1 MIRSGEHDV
10 ESKPHEKINR
20 KTLLIFLFIFPLAT
34 GHQTLADVTYNHCAN
49 MPLCN
54 DCSEGYRVYVRSIKL
69 INFKKFSDIY
79 IEFNND
85 VNIFVG
91 DNNAGKSTI
100 LEGLEI
106 ALNYNYR
113 GRPFNAEFSPD
124 LFNKDAVNLF
134 LSSDKTSKHL
144 PELIIEAYID
154 GVPEYRGANNSL
166 KVDAQGI
173 IVQACFDTSL
183 ETIYKDYLL
192 TKPNITSIPIEFY
205 KIEWLDFGWNHIKI
219 ISKKFKALY
228 IDPTRIHPTIGKNQY
243 ISGILNT
250 ALEKEELVK
259 LTLNYREN
267 QQVFNESGEVK
278 AVNANLDT
286 AHLITDKKL
295 TIAASTLPAGS
306 IQSGLQLEV
315 DDVPF
320 HSIGKG
326 EQSNVQIKLA
336 IQNKS
341 KNIDLVM
348 MEEPE
353 NHLSHTNL
361 NKLIHYIESQRGDK
375 QLFLTTHSSYV
386 LNKLSIDKICLVQ
399 SNYRRLH
406 KLDQKVVKMLKRLPG
421 YDTLRVA
428 LSSKVVLVE
437 GPSDEL
443 VLKKIY
449 QRKHARLPEQDGI
462 DIIVVRGVGFR
473 TFIEVGKEIGTEIHV
488 LRDND
493 GDYHNNVEQARLD
506 YMMFPNIKLFSPV
519 SNAEFSLEPAMIH
532 ANAID
537 IKTLNAFAKE
547 ILSKEAYKRYGVETT
562 LENRREYLICWFKSI
577 KGNGKGSRKVDS
589 AIKLFDGT
597 LDFKYPAFLDEV
609 LDFA

>member
-1 MIRSGEHDV
+1 VHV
-10 ESKPHEKINR
+10 K
-20 KTLLIFLFIFPLAT
+20 
-34 GHQTLADVTYNHCAN
+34 
-49 MPLCN
+49 
-54 DCSEGYRVYVRSIKL
+54 SIKL
-69 INFKKFSDIY
+69 INFKKFRDALL
-79 IEFNND
+79 EFNDD

-100 LEGLEI
+100 LEALEI
-106 ALNYNYR
+106 VLNYSHR
-113 GRPFNAEFSPD
+113 GRPFSGEFSPD
-124 LFNKDAVNLF
+124 LFNQDAVNLF
-134 LSSDKTSKHL
+134 LASDKSSKHL
-144 PELIIEAYID
+144 PSLIIEAYID
-154 GVPEYRGANNSL
+154 GVPEYRGTNNSL
-166 KVDAQGI
+166 KADTQGVV
-173 IVQACFDTSL
+173 VQAGFDASL
-183 ETIYKDYLL
+183 EAVYENYLL

-205 KIEWLDFGWNHIKI
+205 KLDWLDFGWNPIKPI
-219 ISKKFKALY
+219 AKKFKALY
-228 IDPTRIHPTIGKNQY
+228 IDPTRIHPTMGKNQY
-243 ISGILNT
+243 ISSILNT
-250 ALEKEELVK
+250 ALTKEELVK
-259 LTLNYREN
+259 LTFNYREN
-267 QQVFNESGEVK
+267 LQVFNNSGEVQT
-278 AVNANLDT
+278 VNSYLDPG
-286 AHLITDKKL
+286 HLITDSKL

-306 IQSGLQLEV
+306 IHTGLQLEV

-320 HSIGKG
+320 HFIGKG

-341 KNIDLVM
+341 HDIDLVM

-361 NKLIHYIESQRGDK
+361 NKLVHYIETQRGDK

-399 SNYRRLH
+399 SGYKRLRT
-406 KLDQKVVKMLKRLPG
+406 LDPKVVKTLKRLPG

-428 LSSKVVLVE
+428 LSEKVILVE

-449 QRKHARLPEQDGI
+449 QRKHNRLPEQDGI
-462 DIIVVRGVGFR
+462 DIIVVRGVGFK
-473 TFIEVGKEIGTEIHV
+473 TFIEVGKEIGTKIHV

-493 GDYHNNVEQARLD
+493 GDYHGNVVQERLE
-506 YMMFPNIKLFSPV
+506 YTAFPNIKLFSPDRDE
-519 SNAEFSLEPAMIH
+519 EFSLEPAMIY

-547 ILSKEAYKRYGVETT
+547 VLSSKTYASYDENIT
-562 LENRREYLICWFKSI
+562 LEDRRENLIQWFKSV
-577 KGNGKGSRKVDS
+577 KSNGKGARKVDS
-589 AIKLFDGT
+589 AIKLFDSV